1 MILPNVSGAQKLLVQ
16 TIRLMME
23 EKHRRKP
30 KDLQRNQT
38 GELSE
43 LTHTHTSEDTHT
55 LTWLRQQA

>member
-43 LTHTHTSEDTHT
+43 LTHTSEDTHT